1 MVIAC
6 CCTPG
11 DNRAVNRDELQSI
24 VEESLALKRSFFED
38 EADRV
43 LEAGQAMATALRSGK
58 KVLAFGNGGSAADA
72 QHFSSELVNRFGFD
86 RPALPAIAL
95 TTDTSILT
103 SVANDSDFRM
113 VFRRQVEAL
122 GAAGDVALAISTSGT
137 SPNVLEAVAACREKK
152 VKTIGLSGRDG
163 GALAD
168 QVDICLTVSHQ
179 ETSRIQEVHS
189 MIVHL
194 LCQAIEEELFPRGA

>member
-6 CCTPG
+6 CCTPVH
-11 DNRAVNRDELQSI
+11 NRAVNRDELRSI

-38 EADRV
+38 ETDRV
-43 LEAGQAMATALRSGK
+43 LEVGQAMAAALRSGK

-72 QHFSSELVNRFGFD
+72 QHFSSELVNRFSFD

-95 TTDTSILT
+95 TTDSSILT

-152 VKTIGLSGRDG
+152 LKTIGLTGRDG
-163 GALAD
+163 GTMAD
-168 QVDICLTVSHQ
+168 EVDICLVVSHQ

-189 MIVHL
+189 MIIHL
-194 LCQAIEEELFPRGA
+194 LCQAIEEELFHRDA